1 MQHIVII
8 GGSDAG
14 ISAALRAKEIDPGL
28 EVTVA
33 VADRYPNFSI
43 CGLPF
48 YLSGE
53 VKDWKTLAHR
63 TTADIENEGIQLLLD
78 HMAEAIEPD
87 KKRIRIS
94 AKNGQSGTLEY
105 DRLVIGTGAVSVEPD
120 IEGLDLPGVF
130 TLRWMDD
137 SFAMQRY
144 LTEPQPQSAVII
156 GAGYIGMEMADALV
170 YRGLKVHVVEYLDS
184 VLTTVDP
191 EFGRFVQAELE
202 RNRVVVNTGIAVEK
216 IAKSEKRLTV
226 RGTKGFSAS
235 ADMVL
240 VAVGARPETN
250 LAQAAGIRTG
260 IKGAIKVNQRMQTN
274 MPDIYAAGDCTE
286 TWHKILQEYTYMP
299 LGSTSHKQGRVAGE
313 NIAGG
318 EAEFQGTL
326 GTQAV
331 KIFDMV
337 VAGTGLRDAS
347 AREAGFDPLTVE
359 LETWDHKVYYP
370 GAQKMRIRLTGDRST
385 RCILGAQIFGHVSS
399 EVSKRIDVFATAIFS
414 ELRVEDLNDID
425 LSYTPPLSSPYD
437 PIQMSAQEW
446 TRRSLLRE

>member
-53 VKDWKTLAHR
+53 VKDWKTLSHR

-144 LTEPQPQSAVII
+144 LTEQQPQSAVII

-299 LGSTSHKQGRVAGE
+299 LGSTAHKQGRVAGE

-446 TRRSLLRE
+446 TRKSLLRE

>member
-144 LTEPQPQSAVII
+144 LTEQQPQSAVII

-299 LGSTSHKQGRVAGE
+299 LGSTAHKQGRVAGE

-446 TRRSLLRE
+446 TRKSLLRE